1 MEKEKNKKNTDL
13 QDVNVDEKDKFKK
26 PNENAKVV
34 EKEIIEMQKMSYEKK
49 KKRNFLIA
57 ILIGILIIILL
68 IFSTIFAFLNINN
81 DKIIKGI
88 SIEGV
93 DVSGLSADEAKN
105 KLVEIYNQKKNSEIK
120 VKHGEFETTIS
131 PILLEVDYKIDDAVN
146 YANSIGKDSNIFIN
160 NYNILLS
167 SIMKKNINVEMTL
180 NEDVAK
186 QSIEDMNSNLPDV
199 VVDSSYSVDGDELTI
214 SKGKAGV
221 KINTDE
227 FLDKIKE
234 NLKNINTTDETIEI
248 PVKNEEPEEIN
259 IEKIHEE
266 ICKEPKDAYYTKEP
280 FAVYPEVKGISF
292 DIEKAK
298 EILSQDKQ
306 EYVIKLTV
314 TNPKVT
320 LDKIG
325 PEAFPNKLGTFTTR
339 YDVSDKDRST
349 NLQLACNKIN
359 GTVVLSGDTFSYNK
373 VVGAR
378 TEGAGYKNAKV
389 YESGKVVDGIGGG
402 ICQISSTLYNAVLMS
417 NLEIVE
423 RKNHQFITSYVPA
436 GRDATVVYGITD
448 FKFKNT
454 RKYPVRIVATAKDG
468 IATVSIYGI
477 KEDAEY
483 EFKFTTKTVATIPYT
498 TEYVDDSTLP
508 TGTEKVIQ
516 KGTNGLKTETYITK
530 TLNGKTVSTTL
541 LSKDTYSAMT
551 RIVKRGTGASSTPQT
566 EDKEITKENEEI
578 LVAAS
583 NGKLIRFNENDYES
597 ALNQLEEI
605 ISEFKV
611 EKIVLGLPKNMNNS
625 LGFASERSM
634 NFKKMIE
641 EKYNIE
647 VILQDERLSSVE
659 ANNIMIKNDT
669 SRKKRKK
676 SVDSLAANII
686 LQSYLDKIKKE

>member
-259 IEKIHEE
+259 IEKIHDE

-566 EDKEITKENEEI
+566 KDKEITKENEEI

>member
-120 VKHGEFETTIS
+120 VKQGEFETTIS

-221 KINTDE
+221 KIDTDE

-234 NLKNINTTDETIEI
+234 NLKNINITDETIEI
-248 PVKNEEPEEIN
+248 SVKNEEPEEIN
-259 IEKIHEE
+259 IEKIHDE

-436 GRDATVVYGITD
+436 GRDATVVYGMTD

-551 RIVKRGTGASSTPQT
+551 RIVKRGTGASSVPQT
-566 EDKEITKENEEI
+566 KDKEIIKENEENTQI
-578 LVAAS
+578 TNSTNTELANTEV
-583 NGKLIRFNENDYES
+583 EN
-597 ALNQLEEI
+597 
-605 ISEFKV
+605 
-611 EKIVLGLPKNMNNS
+611 
-625 LGFASERSM
+625 
-634 NFKKMIE
+634 
-641 EKYNIE
+641 
-647 VILQDERLSSVE
+647 
-659 ANNIMIKNDT
+659 
-669 SRKKRKK
+669 
-676 SVDSLAANII
+676 
-686 LQSYLDKIKKE
+686 

>member
-120 VKHGEFETTIS
+120 VKQGEFETTIS

-221 KINTDE
+221 KIDTDE

-234 NLKNINTTDETIEI
+234 NLKNINITDETIEI

-259 IEKIHEE
+259 IEKIHDE

-436 GRDATVVYGITD
+436 GRDATVVYGMTD

-551 RIVKRGTGASSTPQT
+551 RIVKRGTGASSVPQT
-566 EDKEITKENEEI
+566 KDKEIIKENEENTQI
-578 LVAAS
+578 TNSTNTELV
-583 NGKLIRFNENDYES
+583 NTEVEN
-597 ALNQLEEI
+597 
-605 ISEFKV
+605 
-611 EKIVLGLPKNMNNS
+611 
-625 LGFASERSM
+625 
-634 NFKKMIE
+634 
-641 EKYNIE
+641 
-647 VILQDERLSSVE
+647 
-659 ANNIMIKNDT
+659 
-669 SRKKRKK
+669 
-676 SVDSLAANII
+676 
-686 LQSYLDKIKKE
+686 

>member
-93 DVSGLSADEAKN
+93 NVSGLSADEAKN

-120 VKHGEFETTIS
+120 VKQGEFETTIS

-221 KINTDE
+221 KIDTDE

-234 NLKNINTTDETIEI
+234 NLKNINITDETIEI

-259 IEKIHEE
+259 IEKIHDE

-436 GRDATVVYGITD
+436 GRDATVVYGMTD

-541 LSKDTYSAMT
+541 LSAT
-551 RIVKRGTGASSTPQT
+551 
-566 EDKEITKENEEI
+566 
-578 LVAAS
+578 
-583 NGKLIRFNENDYES
+583 
-597 ALNQLEEI
+597 NQ
-605 ISEFKV
+605 
-611 EKIVLGLPKNMNNS
+611 
-625 LGFASERSM
+625 R
-634 NFKKMIE
+634 
-641 EKYNIE
+641 
-647 VILQDERLSSVE
+647 
-659 ANNIMIKNDT
+659 
-669 SRKKRKK
+669 
-676 SVDSLAANII
+676 
-686 LQSYLDKIKKE
+686 